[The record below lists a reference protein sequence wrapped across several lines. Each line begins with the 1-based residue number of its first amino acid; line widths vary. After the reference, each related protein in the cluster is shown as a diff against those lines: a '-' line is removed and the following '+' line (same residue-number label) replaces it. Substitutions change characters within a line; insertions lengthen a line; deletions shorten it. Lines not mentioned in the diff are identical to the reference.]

1 MCAIQPKLWTE
12 LQAGIECLTQLL
24 ALLEAMASTKTETD
38 EAAELHEAAV
48 LLQQQLVY
56 NGQVLDAA
64 LDGLRVYKDGTQSLT
79 FLRSSVHLTYAL
91 MRMLEKWAKTK
102 GEGSYVRKRAKP
114 KKKRKTRGACK
125 VFFFFFFPLLPSGS
139 TLTGPSIIVHSTE
152 EEPDGVPDAE
162 EEELA
167 EGQPEDDV
175 IEETMFTFESFE
187 LVRGRPRCGDTH
199 VEPSLLTRTP
209 EIRKCGHHAVATDL
223 HRASQRIH
231 VTRGDETR
239 GQPAASTGRA
249 CQGRRTVLPSGS
261 TTSSMRFLRGGPACT
276 CF

>member
-1 MCAIQPKLWTE
+1 MCVTQPKLWTE

-24 ALLEAMASTKTETD
+24 ALLEAMATTKTETD

-79 FLRSSVHLTYAL
+79 FLRSSVHPTYAL
-91 MRMLEKWAKTK
+91 MRMLEKWAKTT
-102 GEGSYVRKRAKP
+102 GEGSYVRKRAKA
-114 KKKRKTRGACK
+114 KKKRKAKGEYK
-125 VFFFFFFPLLPSGS
+125 VFFFLSLLPSGS
-139 TLTGPSIIVHSTE
+139 TLTPSILVHSTE

-167 EGQPEDDV
+167 EGQPKDDV

-223 HRASQRIH
+223 HWASQRIH
-231 VTRGDETR
+231 VIRGDETR
-239 GQPAASTGRA
+239 GQPAASAGRA

-261 TTSSMRFLRGGPACT
+261 IASSMRFLHGEPVCT